1 MANNQKLV
9 INGGRRLEGE
19 IQVHGAKN
27 SALPLLAATILAQL
41 PHADRRGR
49 RVQDTFLP
57 GVQVQQE
64 WKHRLRGFIKRLR
77 KRDTG

>member
-27 SALPLLAATILAQL
+27 SALPLLAATILAHGSVFCTTA
-41 PHADRRGR
+41 PC
-49 RVQDTFLP
+49 
-57 GVQVQQE
+57 
-64 WKHRLRGFIKRLR
+64 
-77 KRDTG
+77 